1 MCQRDAAIGFNH
13 CEHQWFLCDG
23 AAKDGRAV
31 VLPGLLLEDVS
42 PSGAGLSCSCF
53 SDAQHYHML
62 SQLIPAAPPGTTS
75 ERA

>member
-1 MCQRDAAIGFNH
+1 MCQHDAAIGFNH